1 MSSNSAKELAR
12 IAAVSNHSIT
22 VLSPEPIPTKPP
34 GLRWMAKCTPSKT
47 LVPKLPKNSPKR
59 HVEPSRDMWPVLKKL
74 KELNFW
80 FTVHSPH
87 HLKVGNVN
95 YWPST
100 GSIVVDGAPEACPE
114 RGLDALIRHL
124 DRQQHKSDVKA
135 PPEQNAIVLK
145 FPRSDVPPAKAP
157 PELDA
162 LAVKLV
168 DFPPSGRPGDAAPPW
183 SP

>member
-12 IAAVSNHSIT
+12 IAAVSDHPIT
-22 VLSPEPIPTKPP
+22 VLPPEPIPTKPP
-34 GLRWMAKCTPSKT
+34 GLRWMAKWTSPKT

-95 YWPST
+95 FWPST

-124 DRQQHKSDVKA
+124 DRQQHKSDAKVQ
-135 PPEQNAIVLK
+135 PEQNCIVLE
-145 FPRSDVPPAKAP
+145 FPRSDKPSAKTP
-157 PELDA
+157 PERDTL
-162 LAVKLV
+162 VVELV
-168 DFPPSGRPGDAAPPW
+168 DYPHSEKR
-183 SP
+183 